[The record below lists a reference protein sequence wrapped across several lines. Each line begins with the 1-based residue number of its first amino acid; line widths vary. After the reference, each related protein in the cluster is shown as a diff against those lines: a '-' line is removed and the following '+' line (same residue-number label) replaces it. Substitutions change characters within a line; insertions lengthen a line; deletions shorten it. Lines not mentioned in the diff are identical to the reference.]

1 MDCWFFLLLS
11 SKTLAEKKAEQ
22 INLVTIN
29 IYKQGMAFKCEGY
42 YEDTHNGYVIEIATE
57 DIISASFD
65 YDRDTIE
72 DVFLKLIE
80 PNEFVNLVHRIL
92 TI

>member
-1 MDCWFFLLLS
+1 MLVLLS
-11 SKTLAEKKAEQ
+11 SVIQDEILAEQKKAEQ

-29 IYKQGMAFKCEGY
+29 IYKQGMSSKSEGY
-42 YEDTHNGYVIEIATE
+42 YEDPRGEYLVEIATE
-57 DIISASFD
+57 DIISATFD

-80 PNEFVNLVHRIL
+80 PNEFGTSDIL

>member
-1 MDCWFFLLLS
+1 
-11 SKTLAEKKAEQ
+11 
-22 INLVTIN
+22 
-29 IYKQGMAFKCEGY
+29 MALKSQGY
-42 YEDTHNGYVIEIATE
+42 YEDPRGDYVVEFPTE

-80 PNEFVNLVHRIL
+80 PNEFGTSDIL